1 MMKKTVSLLLVAALI
16 LSVFAG
22 CGEKTPQPTE
32 TQMPTDPPT
41 EPALQVELELPGD
54 ERPYLGVELQALLLL
69 SADDPRAEVVQQA
82 SQVFEMRT
90 GAKVKITWLHGDEN
104 LMAANLTGGGN
115 VDIFAASSDSLQQLF
130 LPYTMDLSQLAL
142 EADYADH
149 SHYVLR
155 EQIISQCGYLAAIP
169 QEPLLYGL
177 YYNADAFRDA
187 GVTDLPESWEDFLA
201 LSGRLTSAGYMPLT
215 IDSENA
221 HLILELFLERHL
233 GAQQFQ
239 TMLAQALWTSTTEYI
254 EMFRKPIDYA
264 AAGYLAKGDPAAFPG
279 GQDKIALSNVAMVA
293 GSTELCAQV
302 ERSTMMN
309 VNWGVMAFPGDG
321 PGTGCGAE
329 SRVLAVHKDSANA
342 RAAFDF
348 IMLLTTGEY
357 DRLYAEVV
365 EGIPAD
371 PANECTI
378 QGAKELLNRADIRGM
393 GLLNPQDNE
402 LFTRLWNGWY
412 KTPSYFASAMNGLSA
427 AYKIAANPGVG

>member
-1 MMKKTVSLLLVAALI
+1 
-16 LSVFAG
+16 
-22 CGEKTPQPTE
+22 
-32 TQMPTDPPT
+32 
-41 EPALQVELELPGD
+41 
-54 ERPYLGVELQALLLL
+54 
-69 SADDPRAEVVQQA
+69 
-82 SQVFEMRT
+82 
-90 GAKVKITWLHGDEN
+90 
-104 LMAANLTGGGN
+104 
-115 VDIFAASSDSLQQLF
+115 
-130 LPYTMDLSQLAL
+130 MDLRQLAL
-142 EADYADH
+142 EAEYADH

-155 EQIISQCGYLAAIP
+155 EQIISRCGYLAAIP

-187 GVTDLPESWEDFLA
+187 EVTDLPESWEDFLA

-215 IDSENA
+215 IDSEHA

-279 GQDKIALSNVAMVA
+279 GQNKIALSNVAMVA
-293 GSTELCAQV
+293 GSSELCAQV
-302 ERSTMMN
+302 ERSTIMN

-348 IMLLTTGEY
+348 IMLLTRGEF
-357 DRLYAEVV
+357 DQLYADVTG
-365 EGIPAD
+365 GIPAD
-371 PANECTI
+371 PGNECGI
-378 QGAKELLNRADIRGM
+378 EGAVKLLETADVRGF
-393 GLLNPQDNE
+393 GLLTNEDQE
-402 LFTRLWNGWY
+402 LFSRLWNGWY
-412 KTPSYFASAMNGLSA
+412 KTPGYFASAMNQLAPKYPAPASD
-427 AYKIAANPGVG
+427 GVG